1 MKTQEKIQ
9 QIVKLI
15 EQGSF
20 ENAQAL
26 IQIILKKDPF
36 QVDILYLSAAVEANL
51 GNLNKADKILAK
63 VLAKNDR
70 HFGALYTKANILQSQ
85 FKHSEAI
92 KYYDCAIKQKPN
104 DIWAILNRGNSQ
116 AYLKNFDL
124 ALLDFNKVINL
135 NQNLFSGFLNK
146 ANVLREM
153 EKFNESLES
162 Y

>member
-1 MKTQEKIQ
+1 MKIQEKIQ
-9 QIVKLI
+9 QIVKLM
-15 EQGSF
+15 EHGSF

-63 VLAKNDR
+63 VLAKNYR
-70 HFGALYTKANILQSQ
+70 HFGALYTKANILQNQS
-85 FKHSEAI
+85 KHSEAI

-116 AYLKNFDL
+116 AHLKNGGIFL
-124 ALLDFNKVINL
+124 ATHCV
-135 NQNLFSGFLNK
+135 
-146 ANVLREM
+146 
-153 EKFNESLES
+153 SLQRIQKTKNIS
-162 Y
+162 